1 MTDTP
6 RSLLERLRVQPSEDS
21 WKRLVDLYTPL
32 LKRWA
37 RQSGVEGADADDLL
51 QEVFAAL
58 VREMPAFEH
67 NRRSGAFRRWLRQIL
82 VNRVRGYLRTRR
94 ARLPAGGDAQ
104 TLNVLDRL
112 EDPASDLSRAWDREH
127 DEFVARRLLELIE
140 PEFTAS
146 TWRAFWRQV
155 MDGQRPAQVAAELGL
170 SADAVYSA
178 KYHVLRRLR
187 REIEGLTE

>member
-1 MTDTP
+1 
-6 RSLLERLRVQPSEDS
+6 
-21 WKRLVDLYTPL
+21 
-32 LKRWA
+32 
-37 RQSGVEGADADDLL
+37 
-51 QEVFAAL
+51 
-58 VREMPAFEH
+58 MPAFEH

-94 ARLPAGGDAQ
+94 AHQPAGGDAQ
-104 TLNVLDRL
+104 ALNMLDCL

-127 DEFVARRLLELIE
+127 DAFIARRLLELIE

-187 REIEGLTE
+187 REIDGLTE